1 MQLKELLQQMIDAK
15 ASDVFII
22 AGLPLSYQK
31 SGIQVRTDSAPLM
44 PGDTEEYI
52 AGIYELANRDIELF
66 RGNDNHDDKSWS
78 YEGGRGLPEVYP
90 AFFGSIICFTGTE
103 YEDDHMLLWR

>member
-31 SGIQVRTDSAPLM
+31 KRHSG
-44 PGDTEEYI
+44 
-52 AGIYELANRDIELF
+52 
-66 RGNDNHDDKSWS
+66 
-78 YEGGRGLPEVYP
+78 
-90 AFFGSIICFTGTE
+90 
-103 YEDDHMLLWR
+103 

>member
-31 SGIQVRTDSAPLM
+31 SGIHVRTMTTISAS
-44 PGDTEEYI
+44 
-52 AGIYELANRDIELF
+52 LF
-66 RGNDNHDDKSWS
+66 QASAASVRTSS
-78 YEGGRGLPEVYP
+78 ASAALSARSS
-90 AFFGSIICFTGTE
+90 A
-103 YEDDHMLLWR
+103 